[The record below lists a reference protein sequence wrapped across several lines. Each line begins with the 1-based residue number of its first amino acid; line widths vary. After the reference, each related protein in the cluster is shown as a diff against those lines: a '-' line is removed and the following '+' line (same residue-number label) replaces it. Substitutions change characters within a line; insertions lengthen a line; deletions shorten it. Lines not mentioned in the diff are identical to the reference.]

1 MASEMAANRK
11 ITVATSAN
19 QKTRSG
25 YEPELYDAIAPGY
38 YDRVFERGSGVQW
51 FWHYHRYAAV
61 VASLPKTGNSI
72 LDLGCGP
79 GTFLGNHAQG
89 YRRALGIDLARAQI
103 EYATRKYANDR
114 VQFNAT
120 DAIGFTGKEKF
131 DVAVS
136 IEVIEH
142 LPLAET
148 HSFLRNVFELLNP
161 GGMLV
166 LATPNYSSLWP
177 LIERYV
183 SKIGPVDYVRQHINR
198 FTLSRLER
206 ELTNAGFVVDNK
218 RTIFVASPFLAFV
231 SSRLAEMVYRLEQ
244 RFLPQHGS
252 EIVISARRPLDLA
265 THSRILS
272 ETYAP
277 R

>member
-1 MASEMAANRK
+1 M
-11 ITVATSAN
+11 VAN
-19 QKTRSG
+19 QKVAVANPAKQETRSD

-38 YDRVFERGSGVQW
+38 YDHVFERGRGVQW
-51 FWHYHRYAAV
+51 FWHYYRYAAV
-61 VASLPKTGNSI
+61 VANLPKTGNSI

-79 GTFLGNHAQG
+79 GTFLGNYAGG
-89 YRRALGIDLARAQI
+89 YRRALGVDLARAQI
-103 EYATRKYANDR
+103 EYAIRKYANDR

-131 DVAVS
+131 DVVVS

-148 HSFLRNVFELLNP
+148 HSFLRIVFELLSP

-177 LIERYV
+177 FIERYV

-198 FTLSRLER
+198 FTLPRLER
-206 ELTNAGFVVDNK
+206 ELTNAGFVVENK
-218 RTIFVASPFLAFV
+218 RTIFIASPFLAFV
-231 SSRLAEMVYRLEQ
+231 SSRLAKMVYRLEQ
-244 RFLPQHGS
+244 RFLPWHGS
-252 EIVISARRPLDLA
+252 EIVISARRPLD
-265 THSRILS
+265 
-272 ETYAP
+272 
-277 R
+277 